1 MFKYYITAYVEDK
14 SGYFVGSEQVT
25 KLTVYAINA
34 KEAGRKARSALPEKN
49 RSGRDWVWIVRVDKI
64 EEVLEVNH
72 EVIEK

>member
-1 MFKYYITAYVEDK
+1 MFKYYITAYVKDK
-14 SGYFVGSEQVT
+14 SGHYVGSEQVT

-34 KEAGRKARSALPEKN
+34 KEARRKACSALPEKN